1 MFYRERSIYTN
12 FNLNYEGFDE
22 YLLKRTDLSDFR
34 KGVHYLFKFP
44 NNRGASVI
52 KHTGSH
58 GYSEDLWE
66 LGVIRFG
73 TDDDIWGL
81 DYETEITCG
90 VTGSLT
96 DEDVRELLKRIKE
109 LDAI

>member
-1 MFYRERSIYTN
+1 MN
-12 FNLNYEGFDE
+12 FNLNYEGFED

-52 KHTGSH
+52 KHTSSYGSSY

-66 LGVIRFG
+66 LGVIIFG
-73 TDDDIWGL
+73 TDNDIWHL
-81 DYETEITCG
+81 DYETEITND
-90 VTGSLT
+90 VIGSLT

-109 LDAI
+109 LDTI